1 MNLVNQTQTRVNLK
15 VKVVN
20 QVIVI
25 KMNPAPGLRG
35 LRGLR
40 GTGSSGSPW
49 HPSDKNEPS
58 RDFGDFG
65 ERVHRVLR
73 GIPTHEGVNFDE
85 FNKYLFWKINFL
97 YLL

>member
-49 HPSDKNEPS
+49 HPSDKDEPS
-58 RDFGDFG
+58 RNFGDFR

-85 FNKYLFWKINFL
+85 FNKYLILEN
-97 YLL
+97 